1 MGLDLWFREDIAR
14 ILASTQAAME
24 NSLGAVSPL
33 DPQGAEAYQ
42 EGFDHALRAVG
53 MAFGLRPASTRGG
66 PGTDAPYRT
75 VHVVDAEAARSGS
88 NGAGQEW

>member
-14 ILASTQAAME
+14 ILTSTQAAME

-53 MAFGLRPASTRGG
+53 MAFGLRPASARRGFG
-66 PGTDAPYRT
+66 ADSRYRA
-75 VHVVDAEAARSGS
+75 VQVIDAEAARPGS

>member
-14 ILASTQAAME
+14 ILTSTQAAME

-33 DPQGAEAYQ
+33 DSQGAEAYQ
-42 EGFDHALRAVG
+42 EGFNHALRAVG
-53 MAFGLRPASTRGG
+53 MAFGLRPASARRG
-66 PGTDAPYRT
+66 PVADSFHRT
-75 VHVVDAEAARSGS
+75 AQVVDAEAAFPGS